1 MNYIESKEILE
12 KYSLIPRK
20 KSKKIIRYLND
31 QVNFSE
37 IDEDILEIIKKK
49 NIKKIKSEFEDFKK
63 SNKIE
68 KKINRNLELYEF
80 IKNKNKRFDYEI
92 VDKDKI
98 ILKMPMIKSLR
109 VSLSSIIFLNN
120 DIFHQLDKI
129 YSKYHLIVKTSKR
142 NVNFLEIQEFFKET
156 KIKYPK
162 SEVFSDFINLIN
174 KCQKTGE
181 NINLISPVCP
191 DYSYKKLSQNFYTF
205 TFKSLNQEIGLVAKN
220 IILNNKK
227 IKKFFNKINCNFNQK
242 LLVGDFEAYEEK
254 NLKKLKINQEEF
266 LKRTRSTQKI
276 IDKSLNT
283 DNSFSFLDICGG
295 FKKWKEVKNKF
306 EQKFLN
312 FDFMNTN
319 IDKDDFYNILLA
331 REKIYKNW
339 YPGFS
344 QKENEKMLISQ
355 AAEYAA
361 MGYFISHRYTNPI
374 VIGSDHHVM
383 SPFYRASSNKLVV
396 LYIQKNYTT

>member
-1 MNYIESKEILE
+1 MNYIESREILE
-12 KYSLIPRK
+12 KYSLISRK

-37 IDEDILEIIKKK
+37 IDKDIFKIVKII

-63 SNKIE
+63 SNRIK
-68 KKINRNLELYEF
+68 KKINRNFELYEF

-92 VDKDKI
+92 INKNKI

-120 DIFHQLDKI
+120 DIFDQLDKI
-129 YSKYHLIVKTSKR
+129 YSKYHFIVKTSKR
-142 NVNFLEIQEFFKET
+142 NANFLEIQEFFQET

-174 KCQKTGE
+174 KCQKSGE

-205 TFKSLNQEIGLVAKN
+205 TFKSLNQKIGLVAKN

-227 IKKFFNKINCNFNQK
+227 IKIFFNKINCNFNQK
-242 LLVGDFEAYEEK
+242 LLVGDFEAYEK
-254 NLKKLKINQEEF
+254 QNLKKLKINQEEF
-266 LKRTRSTQKI
+266 LKRTCSTQKA
-276 IDKSLNT
+276 IDELLNA

-295 FKKWKEVKNKF
+295 FEKWKEVKNKF
-306 EQKFLN
+306 EQKFSN
-312 FDFMNTN
+312 FDFMNAN

-339 YPGFS
+339 YPGLS

-361 MGYFISHRYTNPI
+361 MGYFISRKYTNSI

-383 SPFYRASSNKLVV
+383 SPFYRASSKNLVV